1 MLGIGGVLAG
11 KLLYV
16 IIKAIL
22 SALFKKCSD
31 LDKTESFYKDVSF
44 MLIATVRNSLSATV
58 NVGVKL
64 SVRQKEI
71 LEKLKATPTLTAEM
85 LSKFFGVAQR
95 TIERD
100 LRTLKENGIL
110 DSKIIL

>member
-1 MLGIGGVLAG
+1 
-11 KLLYV
+11 
-16 IIKAIL
+16 
-22 SALFKKCSD
+22 
-31 LDKTESFYKDVSF
+31 

-58 NVGVKL
+58 SVGVKL

-100 LRTLKENGIL
+100 LRTLKENGYIERVES
-110 DSKIIL
+110 DKTGYWTVK